1 MPRIALALAFVF
13 VATVAGLV
21 GLVAGGGGVVH
32 TVAPALAPISLPS
45 FQPVVERANLAVVHI
60 AVAEGGTDL
69 QSELGQLPGF
79 GNPRRGEGSGFIY
92 DPSGL
97 IVTNDHVVAGATRV
111 RVRLADK
118 HDLPAR
124 IVGTDP
130 QTDLAVLKID
140 APDLVAI
147 PLASDSY
154 QVKVGDWVCAIGN
167 PYGFDHSVT
176 VGIISSTKR
185 KIWDASFDS
194 FIQTDAAINP
204 GNSGGPLL
212 NTSGEVIGINSAMI
226 AQGQGI
232 GFAVPVNVAR
242 PVIHQL
248 ETSGRVSRGYL
259 GIQLQEMEPDLQK
272 LIGAADTNGAVVLDV
287 VKGAAGEAAG
297 LRRYDVITDVGG
309 KLVHDGDDLVH
320 MISSH
325 PPGSAV
331 TLTVFRDGHRV
342 TLEARLDERATSPH
356 ASTEAPTRPA
366 SHDSAAD
373 PLGLDVVDLSDT
385 MRHEMAVPATHTGVV
400 VKEVQGTS
408 PGAESLSHG
417 DVIVEINR
425 KPTPNR
431 RAYNRVVASL
441 QAHEV
446 AWLFVYRPRPA
457 GSFLARL
464 DVE

>member
-32 TVAPALAPISLPS
+32 TVAPALSPGLLPS
-45 FQPVVERANLAVVHI
+45 FQPVVERANPAVVHI
-60 AVAEGGTDL
+60 AVAEGGPDL
-69 QSELGQLPGF
+69 QNELGQLPGF
-79 GNPRRGEGSGFIY
+79 GNPRRGEGSGFVV
-92 DPSGL
+92 DPSGY
-97 IVTNDHVVAGATRV
+97 IVTNDHVVTGATRV
-111 RVRLADK
+111 RVRLSDK
-118 HDLPAR
+118 RDLPAR

-130 QTDLAVLKID
+130 QTDLALLKVD
-140 APDLVAI
+140 APGLVAI
-147 PLASDSY
+147 PLGNSES
-154 QVKVGDWVCAIGN
+154 VRVGDWVCAIGN

-176 VGIISSTKR
+176 VGIVSSKGR

-212 NTSGEVIGINSAMI
+212 NTAGEVIGINSAMI

-232 GFAVPVNVAR
+232 GFAVPVSVAR
-242 PVIHQL
+242 DVVSQL
-248 ETSGRVSRGYL
+248 EKSGRVSRGYL

-272 LIGAADTNGAVVLDV
+272 LIGTADTHGAVVLDV

-309 KLVHDGDDLVH
+309 HVVRDGDELVR
-320 MISSH
+320 MISSRA
-325 PPGSAV
+325 PGSAV
-331 TLTVFRDGHRV
+331 TLTVLRDGRRV
-342 TLEARLDERATSPH
+342 ALEARLDERATAPH
-356 ASTEAPTRPA
+356 PALAATHPA
-366 SHDSAAD
+366 SHETTSD
-373 PLGLDVVDLSDT
+373 PLGLDVVELSEAT
-385 MRHEMAVPATHTGVV
+385 RREMGIPATHVGVV

-431 RAYNRVVASL
+431 RAYERVVAGL
-441 QAHEV
+441 QPHEV